1 MNPLPVWM
9 RSSLLL
15 LGTVL
20 AMATMPHAR
29 AQGLSVLD
37 ATNRSDSGFTVDE
50 PHHSVQ
56 FSSRLQVSA
65 PVNTGLTSEVD
76 LRLSWLLAA
85 THEMGGAVPP
95 DLTPQIG
102 WGLTLRVHD
111 PLDQGYS
118 LNVDTRLRGVAGAQM
133 TYPTGASTDLPA
145 LRFGVYE
152 MFATT
157 PTPLPGAATS
167 AHGVDPITVQ
177 LERVEVDDG
186 GSERVGQFRGTRDFL
201 FFLESTALN
210 LVARSPTADSSLAW
224 QQFGVATNDLDL
236 AFANPLPSDP
246 DLQNLGQFF
255 RVSASFN
262 AAVVP
267 EPGSWALLAAGLGLL
282 ALRRRPPPAD
292 AAPPGAG

>member
-1 MNPLPVWM
+1 MNPLPFWM

-15 LGTVL
+15 VGSVL
-20 AMATMPHAR
+20 ALAALPHAR
-29 AQGLSVLD
+29 AQGLAVLD
-37 ATNRSDSGFTVDE
+37 ATNRSDPGFRIDD

-56 FSSRLQVSA
+56 FGTRLQVSA
-65 PVNTGLTSEVD
+65 PVTTGLTSEVD

-85 THEMGGAVPP
+85 SHEMGGAVPP

-118 LNVDTRLRGVAGAQM
+118 LDVGTRLRGVAGSLMAF
-133 TYPTGASTDLPA
+133 PGWASTELPA

-167 AHGVDPITVQ
+167 AHGADPIPFQ

-186 GSERVGQFRGTRDFL
+186 GSERVGQFRGTREFL
-201 FFLESTALN
+201 FFLESTSLN
-210 LVARSPTADSSLAW
+210 LIARSPSADTSLAW

-246 DLQNLGQFF
+246 DLENLGQFF
-255 RVSASFN
+255 RVSATFN
-262 AAVVP
+262 AAPVP

-282 ALRRRPPPAD
+282 GLRRRPSSAD
-292 AAPPGAG
+292 AALPGAG